1 MIVPGMMLE
10 RPRMR
15 PPMVPPVRAPAR
27 ADAVVRSWG
36 VGVGAGVR
44 EVEGGCQARR
54 MVERVAVGGGAG

>member
-1 MIVPGMMLE
+1 
-10 RPRMR
+10 
-15 PPMVPPVRAPAR
+15 MVPPVRAPAS
-27 ADAVVRSWG
+27 AEAVVRSWG